1 MDLQTGITRDIYPM
15 PAFVTLTVADVRR
28 TVDWYVEAL
37 GFVPLFTMPGPDGE
51 PALVHLRRWRYQ
63 DLLVRPGTPQAATGA
78 VVSVSA
84 LAEELAGIA
93 EQARAFASRDGGG
106 SVEGP
111 VETPWNTVDVR
122 TTDPDGYPLV
132 FTARR
137 PEARRDAAFEQRI
150 TELASDQLGDR
161 G

>member
-1 MDLQTGITRDIYPM
+1 MEPQTGISRDIYPM
-15 PAFVTLTVADVRR
+15 PAFVSLTVADVRR

-37 GFVPLFTMPGPDGE
+37 GFVALFTMPGPNGE

-63 DLLVRPGTPQAATGA
+63 DLLVRPGTPAPATGM

-84 LAEELAGIA
+84 LAEELDGIA
-93 EQARAFASRDGGG
+93 ERARAHAARTGTG
-106 SVEGP
+106 SVDGP
-111 VETPWNTVDVR
+111 LDTPWNTADLR

-137 PEARRDAAFEQRI
+137 PEGRRDAAFEQRI
-150 TELASDQLGDR
+150 TELAADQL
-161 G
+161 

>member
-1 MDLQTGITRDIYPM
+1 MDLQTGITHDIYPM

-37 GFVPLFTMPGPDGE
+37 GFVPLFTMPGPDGA

-63 DLLVRPGTPQAATGA
+63 DLLVVPGPPRPAGGA
-78 VVSVSA
+78 VVSVTA
-84 LAEELAGIA
+84 LAEELDDIAGR
-93 EQARAFASRDGGG
+93 ARAHAARTGAGT
-106 SVEGP
+106 VEGP
-111 VETPWNTVDVR
+111 LQTPWNSVDLR

-137 PEARRDAAFEQRI
+137 PEGQRDAAFEQRI
-150 TELASDQLGDR
+150 TELAAQQLG
-161 G
+161 

>member
-63 DLLVRPGTPQAATGA
+63 DLLVRPGTPQPATGA

-84 LAEELAGIA
+84 LAEELDGIA
-93 EQARAFASRDGGG
+93 ERARAHADGSGAG

-137 PEARRDAAFEQRI
+137 PEGRRDAAFEQRI
-150 TELASDQLGDR
+150 TELAGDQLGDR

>member
-1 MDLQTGITRDIYPM
+1 MELQAGITRDIYPM

-37 GFVPLFTMPGPDGE
+37 GFVALFTMPGPDGA

-63 DLLVRPGTPQAATGA
+63 DLLVRPGTPQPSTGA

-84 LAEELAGIA
+84 LAEELDGIA
-93 EQARAFASRDGGG
+93 ERARAHAGRTGAG
-106 SVEGP
+106 SVDGP
-111 VETPWNTVDVR
+111 LETPWNTVDLR
-122 TTDPDGYPLV
+122 ATDPDGYPLV

-150 TELASDQLGDR
+150 SDLATGQLSDGA
-161 G
+161 

>member
-1 MDLQTGITRDIYPM
+1 MELQTGITRDIYPM
-15 PAFVTLTVADVRR
+15 PAFVTLTVGDVRR

-63 DLLVRPGTPQAATGA
+63 DLLVRPGTPEPGIGA

-84 LAEELAGIA
+84 LAEELDGIA
-93 EQARAFASRDGGG
+93 ERARAHAGGTAAG
-106 SVEGP
+106 SVDGP
-111 VETPWNTVDVR
+111 LETPWNTVDLR

-137 PEARRDAAFEQRI
+137 PESRRDAAFEQRI
-150 TELASDQLGDR
+150 TELATDQLGD
-161 G
+161 GA